1 MLMLKVLDPAA
12 DHFFPQ
18 LTAKLRQ
25 APGLFRGAPVVLDLS
40 ETANL
45 DSLDLPQFLEELRKQ
60 NLSPVGVQ
68 GGSALVQEAAQR
80 IGLSVIS
87 GGRATRLEE
96 PAPAP
101 VAVLPAP
108 PPPPPAPVR
117 ATMTV
122 TDPVRSGRRIYSRG
136 DLVVLA
142 PVSQGA
148 ELLAD
153 GHIHIYGAL
162 RGRALAGLNGDTSA
176 RIFCQSLQAELVSIA
191 GLYKVMDD
199 IDRTLMKKS
208 VHIHL
213 EADRLRIDLLS

>member
-1 MLMLKVLDPAA
+1 MLMLKVLDPSA

-18 LTAKLRQ
+18 LSAKLRQ

-40 ETANL
+40 ETMNIETF
-45 DSLDLPQFLEELRKQ
+45 DLPRFLDELKKQ

-68 GGSALVQEAAQR
+68 GGPSAVQEAAQR
-80 IGLSVIS
+80 IGLSVMS
-87 GGRATRLEE
+87 GGRAARLEE
-96 PAPAP
+96 PPPQQPPAP
-101 VAVLPAP
+101 IAVPV
-108 PPPPPAPVR
+108 PAPVR

-122 TDPVRSGRRIYSRG
+122 TEPIRSGRRIYSRG
-136 DLVVLA
+136 DLIVLA

-153 GHIHIYGAL
+153 GHIHIYGTL

-191 GLYKVMDD
+191 GLYRVMDD
-199 IDRTLMKKS
+199 IDRTLFKKS
-208 VHIHL
+208 VHIRL